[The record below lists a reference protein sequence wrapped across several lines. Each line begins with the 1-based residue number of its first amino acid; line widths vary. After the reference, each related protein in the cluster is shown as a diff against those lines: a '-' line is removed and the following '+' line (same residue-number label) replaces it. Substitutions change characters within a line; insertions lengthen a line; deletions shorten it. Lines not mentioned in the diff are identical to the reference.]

1 MWILGISKSHNGA
14 VALSNNGKVISAIQ
28 AERISRVKRQAIKLE
43 NDKTLV
49 SECVNYCLDQAGI
62 KHSDL
67 HSISI
72 CTPWDVV
79 PIENEKLFN
88 LIGGIPKN
96 YKKTYYV
103 PHHYAHAEYIL
114 HYSNLS
120 KGIILV
126 IDGSGTKE
134 KDRKL
139 FNIQEKVDTKCKSY
153 VEESGKET
161 ISAYFFDGKE
171 VTLIYRLGLS
181 ADKNNQININGN
193 GFLQSIGHYWR
204 WASNYCCGSHS
215 EAGKVMGLAAF
226 GNCETHKDLK
236 ILTLDLDGF
245 LEVNYKKLNEK
256 FKHPNIFGKDLTQN
270 SHYSDIAAMVQKD
283 TENILI
289 KILTILKNKYPTDTL
304 YYSGGVALNM
314 VANEKIIRSNLFKNI
329 ILNGSVED
337 NGTAIGAA
345 LAAYN
350 AQTGAR
356 STSPL
361 TDYYGKVY
369 SDDEILKSI
378 KKFPFKY
385 ELLTEEKKYRVVS
398 SLIFENNVVG
408 WFQDRS
414 EFGPR
419 ALGNRSILANP
430 KSQYTKYILDLHIK
444 QRDRYRPY
452 SPVVLEEYAKKF
464 FDIEGNSPV
473 MMSGGKVLS
482 NNFPAITHRDNS
494 ARVQTLSEKNNKIFY
509 RLIKSF
515 YKISGYPIIL
525 NTSFNL
531 PGEPIVE
538 NPTDALNSF
547 TNGALQYLCIGNYL
561 VTRNQLK
568 NKN

>member
-14 VALSNNGKVISAIQ
+14 VALSNNGKVVSAIQ
-28 AERISRVKRQAIKLE
+28 AERISRVKRQAIVLE

-49 SECVNYCLDQAGI
+49 TECVNYCLNQAGI

-67 HSISI
+67 QAISI

-79 PIENEKLFN
+79 RIKNEKLFD
-88 LIGGIPKN
+88 LIGGVPKN
-96 YKKTYYV
+96 YKKTFYV
-103 PHHYAHAEYIL
+103 PHHYAHAEYII

-134 KDRKL
+134 KDREL
-139 FNIQEKVDTKCKSY
+139 FNIKEKVDNECKSY
-153 VEESGKET
+153 IDQSGKET
-161 ISAYFFDGKE
+161 ISAYSFDEKE
-171 VTLIYRLGLS
+171 LSLIYRFSLS
-181 ADKNNQININGN
+181 ADKKNQTNLSGN

-226 GNCETHKDLK
+226 GNAATHKDLR
-236 ILTLDLDGF
+236 ILSLNDEGF
-245 LEVNYKKLNEK
+245 LKVNYKKLNEK
-256 FKHPNIFGKDLTQN
+256 FKHPNFFGEDLTQN
-270 SHYSDIAAMVQKD
+270 SHYSDIAAMVQED

-289 KILTILKNKYPTDTL
+289 KILTILKKKYPAETL

-314 VANEKIIRSNLFKNI
+314 IANEKIIRSNLFKNV

-350 AQTGAR
+350 SQTSDR
-356 STSPL
+356 SISRL
-361 TDYYGKVY
+361 TDYYGKFY
-369 SDDEILKSI
+369 SEDEILKSI
-378 KKFPFKY
+378 KKFPYKY
-385 ELLTEEKKYRVVS
+385 ELLSEENKYNVVS
-398 SLIFENNVVG
+398 SLLFKNNVVG

-430 KSQYTKYILDLHIK
+430 KSHYTKYILDLHIK

-452 SPVVLEEYAKKF
+452 SPVVLEEYAKQY

-482 NNFPAITHRDNS
+482 NDFPAITHRDGS
-494 ARVQTLSEKNNKIFY
+494 ARVQTLSEKDNKVFY
-509 RLIKSF
+509 NLLKTF
-515 YKISGYPIIL
+515 HKISGFPIIL

-538 NPTDALNSF
+538 SPTDALNSF
-547 TNGALQYLCIGNYL
+547 KNGALQYLCIGNYL
-561 VTRNQLK
+561 VSRN
-568 NKN
+568 